1 MINSSVPVLN
11 SAPAY
16 SYEESLRISK
26 NIGFPVIIRVAY
38 TLGGRG
44 GGVAHNEY
52 ELYEIVQRGLSLSMV
67 KQVLIEKY
75 VGEWKQIEYEVMR
88 DSKGNGVIVCNM
100 ENVLGMKVHT
110 GDNIV
115 VAPSQTLNNYEYQM
129 LRDAALRATAYCGIV
144 GECNIQFGLN
154 PFSDEYCAIEINAR
168 LSRSSAL
175 ASKATGYPLAYLAA
189 KIGLGY
195 SLPELLNKITK
206 VTTVCFEPSLDY
218 MVVKMPRW
226 DFRKF
231 ELVKRKLGSAMK
243 SVGEVMAI
251 GKNFEEVIQK
261 AVRMC
266 EIGKDGLVANNDND
280 VLEMD
285 IKNEHLKI

>member
-1 MINSSVPVLN
+1 MLSFGGQTALNCGVDLFETGVLKKYGINVLNTSIEGIKITEDRQKFKEAMINSSVPVLN

-67 KQVLIEKY
+67 KQVLIERY

-115 VAPSQTLNNYEYQM
+115 VAS
-129 LRDAALRATAYCGIV
+129 
-144 GECNIQFGLN
+144 
-154 PFSDEYCAIEINAR
+154 
-168 LSRSSAL
+168 
-175 ASKATGYPLAYLAA
+175 
-189 KIGLGY
+189 
-195 SLPELLNKITK
+195 ITN
-206 VTTVCFEPSLDY
+206 S
-218 MVVKMPRW
+218 
-226 DFRKF
+226 
-231 ELVKRKLGSAMK
+231 
-243 SVGEVMAI
+243 
-251 GKNFEEVIQK
+251 
-261 AVRMC
+261 
-266 EIGKDGLVANNDND
+266 
-280 VLEMD
+280 
-285 IKNEHLKI
+285 